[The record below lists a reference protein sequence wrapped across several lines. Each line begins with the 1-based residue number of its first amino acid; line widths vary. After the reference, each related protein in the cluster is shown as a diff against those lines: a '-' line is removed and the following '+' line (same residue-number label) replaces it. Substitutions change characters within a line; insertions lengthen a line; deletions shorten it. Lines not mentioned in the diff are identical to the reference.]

1 MAPTTARAPWGNIA
15 SSASTNGA
23 PLPTSA
29 WCGTRPITAADT
41 SMYKMEGTLKPASL
55 TWPRCS
61 RSLPGSA
68 RASRSAGNRWPPGGA
83 GGGCGRARACPRWV
97 LVPVMF
103 AVIITGVLLGRPTHA
118 GTCAVG
124 MPAAGTM
131 PRQGQSACGSTGRAG
146 QRSTS
151 TAGVASCTGPGG
163 TTGTPTTAH
172 FAVWARDAEAS
183 WPSGASSSGLC

>member
-1 MAPTTARAPWGNIA
+1 MG
-15 SSASTNGA
+15 
-23 PLPTSA
+23 LPA
-29 WCGTRPITAADT
+29 VQQRVLDR
-41 SMYKMEGTLKPASL
+41 MEGALKASEPHL
-55 TWPRCS
+55 AAMFAIFTR
-61 RSLPGSA
+61 L
-68 RASRSAGNRWPPGGA
+68 SAGEPVGRESLAARRRRWWLRPRA
-83 GGGCGRARACPRWV
+83 GLSALV

-103 AVIITGVLLGRPTHA
+103 AVIITGVLLGSPTHA

-131 PRQGQSACGSTGRAG
+131 PRQGQSACGSTGRTG
-146 QRSTS
+146 QRSSS

-163 TTGTPTTAH
+163 PTGTATTAH